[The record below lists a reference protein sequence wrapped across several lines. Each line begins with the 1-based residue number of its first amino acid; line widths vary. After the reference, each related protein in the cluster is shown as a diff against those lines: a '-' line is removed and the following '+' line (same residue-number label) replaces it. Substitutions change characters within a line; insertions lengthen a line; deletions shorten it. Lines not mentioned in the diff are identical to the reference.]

1 MTKSQTLEA
10 IEKARL
16 AHIEQMKKIDLML
29 RGMSVE
35 NPTSVS
41 KMQCAFGKWLY
52 GEQKDFI
59 VSILGLQ
66 FYEEL
71 DRAHEAWHVEYA
83 KIYALLI
90 PKKREGFFAKVFQK
104 SSIDTLTIDKAKAYY
119 VDLEANTKQLLK
131 MLEKSQRRMMATS
144 EAKFHSTLKGL

>member
-10 IEKARL
+10 IERARS

-29 RGMSVE
+29 RGMRVE
-35 NPTSVS
+35 NPTTVS
-41 KMQCAFGKWLY
+41 KMECPFGKWLY
-52 GEQKDFI
+52 GAQKDFI

-66 FYEEL
+66 FYEDL
-71 DRAHEAWHVEYA
+71 DKAHEAWHMEYA

-90 PKKREGFFAKVFQK
+90 PKKKEGLFAKVFQK
-104 SSIDTLTIDKAKAYY
+104 EKIDTLSIDKAKTYY

-131 MLEKSQRRMMATS
+131 MLEKSQRRMMATK
-144 EAKFHSTLKGL
+144 EEKFH